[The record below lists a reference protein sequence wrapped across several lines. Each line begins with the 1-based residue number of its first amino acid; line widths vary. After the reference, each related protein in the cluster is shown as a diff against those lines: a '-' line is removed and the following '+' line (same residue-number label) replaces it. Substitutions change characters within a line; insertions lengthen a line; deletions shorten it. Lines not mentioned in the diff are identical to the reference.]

1 MQSRQN
7 FEAFFNTIDEF
18 LFVLDM
24 KGIILYTN
32 STVRDRLGYSP
43 KELEGLSV
51 LMVHP
56 EERREEAGKI
66 VLAMLEGK
74 ADFCPV
80 PLITKSGV
88 QIPVETRITLGTWDG
103 QPAIFGVTKDIS
115 RLQLSEEKFSKLF
128 NLNPSCCGLSD
139 LSTGTYLEVN
149 KAFTRLLGYESE
161 EVIGKTALEL
171 GILDDATKRHVL
183 SKADD
188 KGNVYN
194 AEGEL
199 TTKRGEKKQVL
210 MSAET
215 IHIQDRLYRMT
226 VIHDISEQKK
236 VERHN
241 LALVEEKNLLL
252 KEVHHRIK
260 NNMGT
265 MMSLL
270 SLQAAKAMNPATVA
284 ALTDAQHR
292 LRSMGVLYDKL
303 YRSESMTEM
312 KIDQYLTTLVTEII
326 ATFPNSNKVNVKY
339 AMDSWKMSAKTL
351 SNIGIIVNE
360 ILTNSMKYAFSDR
373 SMGSIMV
380 MARME
385 EGLATIGIA
394 DDGAGLPKSMDPDA
408 SQGFGMELVRML
420 AAQMGGSV
428 KFENHHGTR
437 FMLEFKVEAS

>member
-7 FEAFFNTIDEF
+7 YEAFFNTIDEF

-24 KGIILYTN
+24 QGIILYTN
-32 STVRDRLGYSP
+32 STVRDRLGYTAE
-43 KELEGLSV
+43 ELEGLSV

-56 EERREEAGKI
+56 EERREEAGAI
-66 VLAMLEGK
+66 VAAMLEGK

-80 PLITKSGV
+80 PLVTKTGT
-88 QIPVETRITLGTWDG
+88 QIPVETRISLGTWDG

-139 LSTGTYLEVN
+139 LATSTYIEVN
-149 KAFTRLLGYESE
+149 KAFTKLLGYEND
-161 EVIGKTALEL
+161 EVIGKTAMEL
-171 GILDDATKRHVL
+171 GILDEATKRHIL
-183 SKADD
+183 SKADGR
-188 KGNVYN
+188 GNVYN

-215 IHIQDRLYRMT
+215 IHIQDRRYRMT

-236 VERHN
+236 IERHN

-326 ATFPNSNKVNVKY
+326 ATFPDSSKVSVKY
-339 AMDSWKMSAKTL
+339 AMDSWKMSAKAL

-360 ILTNSMKYAFSDR
+360 ILTNSMKYAFVNR
-373 SMGSIMV
+373 ETGTIMV
-380 MARME
+380 TARLE

-394 DDGAGLPKSMDPDA
+394 DDGAGLPKPMDPDA

-420 AAQMGGSV
+420 AGQMGGSV
-428 KFENHHGTR
+428 KFEHRHGTR
-437 FMLEFKVEAS
+437 FMLEFKLGAP